1 MRTYDLTRFHTAQE
15 HSYMQ
20 ALTEIRAGR
29 KTSHWMWYIFPQL
42 RGLGS
47 SEFSYYYGIENLE
60 EAQQFLNDP
69 VLGQRLYEITNALL
83 TLVTNDPHQVMG
95 FPDDRKLCSCMT
107 LFSQITEKGSV
118 FDQVIEKYYHGK
130 YDKKTLNLLEGQRI

>member
-42 RGLGS
+42 RGLGF
-47 SEFSYYYGIENLE
+47 SEFSYYYGIQNLE

-69 VLGQRLYEITNALL
+69 VLGHRLYEITNALL
-83 TLVTNDPHQVMG
+83 TLSTNDAYQVMG
-95 FPDDRKLCSCMT
+95 SPDDRKLCSCMT
-107 LFSQITEKGSV
+107 LFSQITEKDSV
-118 FDQVIEKYYHGK
+118 FDQVVKKYYHGK